1 MLVLLRVPEELA
13 EEARTKVVGAITK
26 ARAPTVTLFPQER
39 RAIKRL
45 QKYEHITH
53 TSENMQCSKFSKLAN
68 TFMVFCVR
76 KALVSISVGLLFRRH
91 LQHSLYH

>member
-39 RAIKRL
+39 RAIKSL
-45 QKYEHITH
+45 QKYEHIKDTH
-53 TSENMQCSKFSKLAN
+53 
-68 TFMVFCVR
+68 R
-76 KALVSISVGLLFRRH
+76 KICNAVSYQNLPIHSWSLVSEKH
-91 LQHSLYH
+91 